1 MATVGEGPDGPA
13 APIPPPQEQFV
24 PFATPE
30 EPADRRL
37 PVRDPESPRRVTLL
51 ELFFDLVY
59 VVALALISRG
69 LITDLSWERAF
80 QSLLLLM
87 AIWWTWAITTLVT
100 DLYDP
105 QRPEI
110 KLLIAAVMF
119 GALMMTTAIPEA
131 FGARG
136 LVFAG
141 TYVGIHLG
149 RGLFLMPAVRRHP
162 ETQRRAIRI
171 FLWFAV
177 SAVPWVI
184 GGLLAHGRAREA
196 LWALALGI
204 DYLGFRLAY
213 PVPGLGVVPEA
224 QRKVTAE
231 HLSERYQ
238 QFFIIALGDSILTI
252 GTMFSLRHSEAE
264 NVASFAIAFA
274 STLLLWRVYVHKSGE
289 LLPHAIS
296 RAKQPGKFLLTAPY
310 THLVMVS
317 GVVTTAAGFD
327 LVLHEPVGHTPPA
340 WAAVI
345 LGGPAMFLAGRAAFE
360 YEVFSRV
367 SLSRPGGILALL
379 TIAPAALFVAPVY
392 CSAGAMLVL
401 AGVAYADYRRSRGRP
416 PEDPSPPH

>member
-1 MATVGEGPDGPA
+1 
-13 APIPPPQEQFV
+13 
-24 PFATPE
+24 
-30 EPADRRL
+30 
-37 PVRDPESPRRVTLL
+37 RRVTLL

-69 LITDLSWERAF
+69 LYGEVSWERAV

-105 QRPEI
+105 QRSEI

-119 GALMMTTAIPEA
+119 GALLMTTAIPEA

-141 TYVGIHLG
+141 TYVAIHLG
-149 RGLFLMPAVRRHP
+149 RGLFLMPTVRHDRQ
-162 ETQRRAIRI
+162 TQRRAARI
-171 FLWFAV
+171 FTWFAV
-177 SAVPWVI
+177 SAIPWLV
-184 GGLLAHGRAREA
+184 GAVAEDEARVL

-213 PVPGLGVVPEA
+213 PVPGLGMVPES
-224 QRKVTAE
+224 QRTVTAE

-238 QFFIIALGDSILTI
+238 QFFIIALGDAILVT
-252 GTMFSLRHSEAE
+252 GMMFSVKHSEME
-264 NVASFAIAFA
+264 NIAAFAIAFVT
-274 STLLLWRVYVHKSGE
+274 TLLLWRIYVHKSGE
-289 LLPHAIS
+289 LLPNAIS
-296 RAKQPGKFLLTAPY
+296 RARQPSRFLASAPY
-310 THLVMVS
+310 THLLMVA
-317 GVVTTAAGFD
+317 GVVTAAAGFD
-327 LVLHEPVGHTPPA
+327 LVLHEPTGRTPPA

-345 LGGPAMFLAGRAAFE
+345 LGGPAIFLLGRGCFE

-367 SLSRPGGILALL
+367 SLSRPGGLLALL
-379 TIAPAALFVAPVY
+379 TIAPVVLFLPPLFA
-392 CSAGAMLVL
+392 SLGAMLVL
-401 AGVAYADYRRSRGRP
+401 AGVAVADHLRSRGRP